1 MAQRFN
7 SRGASRKLGRR
18 ISAARRAAG
27 LTVTA
32 LAAKALV
39 HHSSV
44 SRAERGYFQTV
55 NPSVRKICTVLGIAW
70 EEEKD
75 APDLALLL
83 SQVERIAAQRPG
95 VAHAISALVSELEAN
110 LDP

>member
-1 MAQRFN
+1 M
-7 SRGASRKLGRR
+7 LGQR

-27 LTVTA
+27 LSVTA
-32 LAAKALV
+32 LGAKALV

-44 SRAERGYFQTV
+44 SRAEQGYFQTV

-70 EEEKD
+70 EEEEVT
-75 APDLALLL
+75 PDLALLL
-83 SQVERIAAQRPG
+83 SQVERMAAQRPG
-95 VAHAISALVSELEAN
+95 VAHAISALLSELEAS